1 MAGTRPPTCSNGG
14 VITGRAVTVEIGGR
28 TLLRDASFVVGPD
41 DKVGLVGRNGTGK
54 SSLVSVVCGA
64 VPPHLRTR
72 GDVSV
77 QGTIGFLPQVPAP
90 GGLGRE
96 PTGFSHVLS
105 ARGLDVL
112 DEELHQARA
121 DVTANPTEQ
130 SIAWFSDLE
139 ERYRTAGGYSLE
151 KDVARLAD
159 GLGLP
164 QDALFADIDTLSG
177 GQRRRVDLIRVLFGQ
192 PDTLVLDEPTNH
204 LDLSAKRWLM
214 AELERFPGALLVI
227 SHDLPLLD
235 RVITKVLSLAEGGL
249 REFPGNYTA
258 FRAQLS
264 VDIELREKRRAL
276 EDRQIR
282 RLSTL
287 ADSMRASTEDRARK
301 AKVLDRRV
309 EKMKDNRTQL
319 VKRDRKVS
327 FRLPVPSRSG
337 AVPLT
342 VRGVRVSYGAKKVLL
357 DVDFVVG
364 RGDRVVVIGR
374 NGAGKSSLLRCLAGV
389 QRPTDGGV
397 ETGHNVVLGYFAQE
411 HEQLDPSVPA
421 MGHIDDSVL
430 RTVSERRALL
440 GSFGL
445 TGGTAEQLPPSLS
458 GGERA
463 KLSLAMLSAGRANLL
478 VLDEPT
484 NNLDPASV
492 EAVGGMLSVWPGT
505 VVAVSHDRLFVD
517 ALRPTHALHLP
528 EERYELWREEY
539 LDHVEL
545 R

>member
-1 MAGTRPPTCSNGG
+1 M
-14 VITGRAVTVEIGGR
+14 ITGRDITIEIGGR
-28 TLLRDASFVVGPD
+28 TLLRDASFMVGPD

-54 SSLVSVVCGA
+54 SSLVSVICGLHPA
-64 VPPHLRTR
+64 HLRVA
-72 GDVSV
+72 GDVDI
-77 QGTIGFLPQVPAP
+77 QGTIGFLPQVPTV
-90 GGLGRE
+90 GGLGLE

-112 DEELHQARA
+112 DEEMHKARSAVAA
-121 DVTANPTEQ
+121 DPTTEA
-130 SIAWFSDLE
+130 IARFSDIE
-139 ERYRTAGGYSLE
+139 ERYGAAGGYSLE
-151 KDVARLAD
+151 GEIARLAEGI
-159 GLGLP
+159 GLR
-164 QDALFADIDTLSG
+164 QDTLFDDIDSLSG
-177 GQRRRVDLIRVLFGQ
+177 GQRRRVDIVRVLFGR

-204 LDLSAKRWLM
+204 LDLAAKRWLT
-214 AELERFPGALLVI
+214 AELSRFSGAMLVI
-227 SHDLPLLD
+227 SHDLKLLD

-249 REFPGNYTA
+249 REFKGNYSA
-258 FRAQLS
+258 FRTQLTA
-264 VDIELREKRRAL
+264 DIEQREKKRSL

-282 RLSTL
+282 KLSTL

-309 EKMKDNRTQL
+309 ERMKGDRTEL
-319 VKRDRKVS
+319 VKRDRKTR
-327 FRLPVPSRSG
+327 FRLPTPSRSG
-337 AVPLT
+337 ALPLT
-342 VRGVRVSYGAKKVLL
+342 VRGVQVSYGAKKVLL
-357 DVDFVVG
+357 NIDFVVG

-374 NGAGKSSLLRCLAGV
+374 NGAGKSSLLRCLASV
-389 QRPTDGGV
+389 QAPSGGV
-397 ETGHNVVLGYFAQE
+397 VEVGHNVSLGYFAQE
-411 HEQLDPSVPA
+411 HEQLDPAVCA
-421 MGHIDDSVL
+421 LEQIDDSVL

-445 TGGTAEQLPPSLS
+445 TGATAEQLPASLS

-492 EAVGGMLSVWPGT
+492 EAVGEMLSTWPGT
-505 VVAVSHDRLFVD
+505 VVAVSHDRPFVD

-539 LDHVEL
+539 LEDVEM

>member
-1 MAGTRPPTCSNGG
+1 M
-14 VITGRAVTVEIGGR
+14 ITGRDVTIEIGGR
-28 TLLRDASFVVGPD
+28 TLLREASFMVGPE

-54 SSLVSVVCGA
+54 SSLVSVICRQ
-64 VPPHLRTR
+64 VPPHLRVA
-72 GDVSV
+72 GDVDI
-77 QGTIGFLPQVPAP
+77 QGTIGFLPQVPTA
-90 GGLGRE
+90 GGLGLE

-112 DEELHQARA
+112 DEEMHTARRAVAA
-121 DVTANPTEQ
+121 DPTTEA
-130 SIAWFSDLE
+130 ITRFTDLE
-139 ERYRTAGGYSLE
+139 ERYGAAGGYNLE
-151 KDVARLAD
+151 ADIARLAEGI
-159 GLGLP
+159 GLR
-164 QDALFADIDTLSG
+164 QETLFDDIDSLSG
-177 GQRRRVDLIRVLFGQ
+177 GQRRRVDIVRVLFGR

-204 LDLSAKRWLM
+204 LDLAAKRWLT
-214 AELERFPGALLVI
+214 AELSRFAGAMLVI
-227 SHDLPLLD
+227 SHDLKLLD
-235 RVITKVLSLAEGGL
+235 KVITKVLSLAEGGL
-249 REFPGNYTA
+249 REFKGNYTSY
-258 FRAQLS
+258 RHQLMA
-264 VDIELREKRRAL
+264 DIEQREKRRSL

-282 RLSTL
+282 KLSTL

-309 EKMKDNRTQL
+309 ERMKGNRTEL
-319 VKRDRKVS
+319 VKRDRKTR
-327 FRLPVPSRSG
+327 FRLPTPARSG
-337 AVPLT
+337 ALPLA
-342 VRGVRVSYGAKKVLL
+342 VQGVQVSYGAKKVLL
-357 DVDFVVG
+357 NIDFVVG

-374 NGAGKSSLLRCLAGV
+374 NGAGKSSLLRCLAAV
-389 QRPTDGGV
+389 QEPTQGAV
-397 ETGHNVVLGYFAQE
+397 EVGHNVSLGYFAQE
-411 HEQLDPSVPA
+411 HEQLDPA
-421 MGHIDDSVL
+421 LCALEQIDDTVL

-445 TGGTAEQLPPSLS
+445 TGATAEQLPASLS

-492 EAVGGMLSVWPGT
+492 EAVGAMLSTWPGT
-505 VVAVSHDRLFVD
+505 VVAVSHDRPFVD

-539 LDHVEL
+539 LEDVEM